1 MPTTIVLIVDQAL
14 NSVAAQDAKNYRV
27 IGPEG
32 RIIRIK
38 SAVYNAAMNTVTL
51 HPRERIDIHYRYT
64 LVVDGTKVGGLTNT
78 RGQLLDGTDSGKPG
92 SNYRAALTWRNL
104 VLDPSEEKALHK
116 AKTKDRSVKVK
127 SVPTALVISHKTAPF
142 ARARAFRR

>member
-14 NSVAAQDAKNYRV
+14 NSVAAQDAKNYRI

-51 HPRERIDIHYRYT
+51 RPREKINIHHRYT
-64 LVVDGTKVGGLTNT
+64 LIVDGTKVGGLTNLD
-78 RGQLLDGTDSGKPG
+78 GQLLDGTDSGKPG

-104 VLDPSEEKALHK
+104 VLDPSEEKALQK
-116 AKTKDRSVKVK
+116 AKTTNRSVKVK
-127 SVPTALVISHKTAPF
+127 SGPAAHVISHKTAPF
-142 ARARAFRR
+142 ARARASRR